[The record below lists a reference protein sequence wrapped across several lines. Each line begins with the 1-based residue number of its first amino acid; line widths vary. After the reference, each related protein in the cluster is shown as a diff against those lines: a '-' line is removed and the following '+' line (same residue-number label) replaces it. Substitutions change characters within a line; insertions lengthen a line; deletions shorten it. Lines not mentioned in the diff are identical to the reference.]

1 MRADVRVIAATNRE
15 PRSAVERGTL
25 REDLYYRLSVFEI
38 GLPPLRDRR
47 EDILLLAEAF
57 LKEVGSG
64 VGRPAAGISEDAR
77 QLLLRYRWPGNV
89 RELRNAVE
97 RAVILCEGGLVTS
110 AHLPIA
116 VASSSTDQHLES
128 LTASADAFPLEGVN
142 LETLE
147 RELVEKALAR
157 ARNNKSQ
164 AAKLLGLPRGQF
176 YSLLR
181 RYGLTQA
188 RR

>member
-1 MRADVRVIAATNRE
+1 
-15 PRSAVERGTL
+15 
-25 REDLYYRLSVFEI
+25 
-38 GLPPLRDRR
+38 
-47 EDILLLAEAF
+47 
-57 LKEVGSG
+57 
-64 VGRPAAGISEDAR
+64 
-77 QLLLRYRWPGNV
+77 
-89 RELRNAVE
+89 
-97 RAVILCEGGLVTS
+97 LVTS

>member
-1 MRADVRVIAATNRE
+1 MTGRGRDGSHGWQSVRWRRAHARLWRGRHLKQRPQIDEVLRAGVVIAGEDLQRNQMAGSRH
-15 PRSAVERGTL
+15 PHRQIRQ
-25 REDLYYRLSVFEI
+25 DLYYRLSVFEI

-77 QLLLRYRWPGNV
+77 QQLLRYRWPGNV

-97 RAVILCEGGLVTS
+97 RAVIL
-110 AHLPIA
+110 
-116 VASSSTDQHLES
+116 
-128 LTASADAFPLEGVN
+128 
-142 LETLE
+142 
-147 RELVEKALAR
+147 
-157 ARNNKSQ
+157 
-164 AAKLLGLPRGQF
+164 LGLPRGQF

-181 RYGLTQA
+181 RYGLTEA

>member
-1 MRADVRVIAATNRE
+1 
-15 PRSAVERGTL
+15 
-25 REDLYYRLSVFEI
+25 
-38 GLPPLRDRR
+38 LPPLRDRR

-77 QLLLRYRWPGNV
+77 QQLLRYRWPGNV

-116 VASSSTDQHLES
+116 VASPSTDHHLES
-128 LTASADAFPLEGVN
+128 LTPSADAFPLEGVN

-181 RYGLTQA
+181 RYGLTEA